1 MSERRFIVELG
12 MGVDLH
18 GQNVTQA
25 AVRAVRNA
33 ISNNC
38 LCGLSEICNMSNP
51 DQMHVHVIIACPNP
65 DQVDEEAV
73 LAELPLGRKTIEV
86 KQGGMI
92 SPGLYLPQLG
102 DASEDVVVANAS
114 VIVSVNVSA

>member
-1 MSERRFIVELG
+1 MSKRFIIELG

-18 GQNVTQA
+18 GQNVTRA

-33 ISNNC
+33 IAHNC
-38 LCGLSEICNMSNP
+38 LCGLSEICRLNDP
-51 DQMHVHVIIACPNP
+51 EQMHVHVIIACPTP
-65 DQVDEEAV
+65 DEVDETAV
-73 LAELPLGRKTIEV
+73 LDQLPLGRKTIEV
-86 KQGGMI
+86 REGGMI

-114 VIVSVNVSA
+114 VIVSIDVPS